1 MLSRMFISLQL
12 HGSYR
17 YPFDS
22 IHYSTTLTI
31 LMYALRGFEEPIAT
45 FKCPHG
51 AYGRSRA

>member
-31 LMYALRGFEEPIAT
+31 LMYALRGFEEPFAA
-45 FKCPHG
+45 FKCPYG